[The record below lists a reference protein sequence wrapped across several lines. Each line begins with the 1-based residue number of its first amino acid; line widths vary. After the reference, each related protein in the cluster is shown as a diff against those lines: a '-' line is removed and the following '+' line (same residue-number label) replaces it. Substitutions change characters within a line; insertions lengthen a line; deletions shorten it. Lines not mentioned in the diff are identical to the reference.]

1 MKHRPE
7 PDIIRLS
14 NISENRFLT
23 GQTEFGVENESSPQ
37 KTFSSLLFSSL
48 LFSSLLFS
56 SLLFSS
62 AARAA
67 GEGSGRGPY
76 VQADLAYAY
85 EHITHDYPE
94 PAGAKKGKISTVSDY
109 FRNIRT
115 HSIHP
120 RVSVGYD
127 FGGWRIAA
135 DYARYRKWNDS
146 KYSVS
151 IKELKENK
159 GENINVAQYLKTENQ
174 ENGSFHAVSSLG
186 LSAVY
191 DFKLNDKFKPYIGA
205 RVAYGHIRHQ
215 HRSVEQETTIVTTY
229 LQSGKPSP
237 IIRGPTP
244 KPAHQESNSIRR
256 VGLGVIA
263 GVGFD
268 ITPNLTLDAGYRY
281 HNWGRLENTRFK
293 THEAS
298 LGVRYRF

>member
-1 MKHRPE
+1 M
-7 PDIIRLS
+7 
-14 NISENRFLT
+14 
-23 GQTEFGVENESSPQ
+23 
-37 KTFSSLLFSSL
+37 
-48 LFSSLLFS
+48 
-56 SLLFSS
+56 
-62 AARAA
+62 
-67 GEGSGRGPY
+67 
-76 VQADLAYAY
+76 QADLAYAY

-94 PAGAKKGKISTVSDY
+94 PTGANQGKKISTVSDY

-135 DYARYRKWNDS
+135 DYARYRKWNDN
-146 KYSVS
+146 KYSVD
-151 IKELKENK
+151 IKELENK
-159 GENINVAQYLKTENQ
+159 NQNKRDLKTENQ
-174 ENGSFHAVSSLG
+174 ENGTFHAVSSLG

-205 RVAYGHIRHQ
+205 RVAYGHVRH
-215 HRSVEQETTIVTTY
+215 SIDSTKKTTKFLTSSY
-229 LQSGKPSP
+229 GGLN
-237 IIRGPTP
+237 PTVYTEENTQN
-244 KPAHQESNSIRR
+244 AHHQSNSIRR

-268 ITPNLTLDAGYRY
+268 ITPNLTLDTGYRY

>member
-1 MKHRPE
+1 M
-7 PDIIRLS
+7 
-14 NISENRFLT
+14 
-23 GQTEFGVENESSPQ
+23 
-37 KTFSSLLFSSL
+37 
-48 LFSSLLFS
+48 
-56 SLLFSS
+56 
-62 AARAA
+62 
-67 GEGSGRGPY
+67 
-76 VQADLAYAY
+76 QADLAYAY
-85 EHITHDYPE
+85 EHITHDYPDA
-94 PAGAKKGKISTVSDY
+94 AGANKGKISTVSDY

-127 FGGWRIAA
+127 FGSWRIAA
-135 DYARYRKWNDS
+135 DYARYRKWNNS

-151 IKELKENK
+151 IKELKNNK
-159 GENINVAQYLKTENQ
+159 KKKKTENQ

-205 RVAYGHIRHQ
+205 RVAYGHVRH
-215 HRSVEQETTIVTTY
+215 SIDSTKKTIKVTTVPSTAPNGAVTTY
-229 LQSGKPSP
+229 D
-237 IIRGPTP
+237 TDP
-244 KPAHQESNSIRR
+244 KTQNDYQSNSIRR

-263 GVGFD
+263 GVGFG
-268 ITPNLTLDAGYRY
+268 ITPKLTLDAGYRY

>member
-1 MKHRPE
+1 MQPAKN
-7 PDIIRLS
+7 LL
-14 NISENRFLT
+14 F
-23 GQTEFGVENESSPQ
+23 SSLL
-37 KTFSSLLFSSL
+37 FSSLLFSSL

-62 AARAA
+62 AAQAA
-67 GEGSGRGPY
+67 SEDGGRGPY

-85 EHITHDYPE
+85 EHITHDYPK
-94 PAGAKKGKISTVSDY
+94 PTAPNKNKISTVSDY

-115 HSIHP
+115 RSVHP

-135 DYARYRKWNDS
+135 DYARYRKWNDN
-146 KYSVS
+146 KYSVN
-151 IKELKENK
+151 IENVRIRKEN
-159 GENINVAQYLKTENQ
+159 GIRIDRKTENQ

-205 RVAYGHIRHQ
+205 RVAYGHVRH
-215 HRSVEQETTIVTTY
+215 SIDSTKKTIEFLTA
-229 LQSGKPSP
+229 PSNAP
-237 IIRGPTP
+237 NGASTNYDISP
-244 KPAHQESNSIRR
+244 KTQNAHQESNSIRR

-268 ITPNLTLDAGYRY
+268 ITPKLTLDAGYRY

-298 LGVRYRF
+298 LGMRYRF

>member
-1 MKHRPE
+1 M
-7 PDIIRLS
+7 
-14 NISENRFLT
+14 
-23 GQTEFGVENESSPQ
+23 
-37 KTFSSLLFSSL
+37 
-48 LFSSLLFS
+48 
-56 SLLFSS
+56 
-62 AARAA
+62 
-67 GEGSGRGPY
+67 
-76 VQADLAYAY
+76 QADLAYAA
-85 EHITHDYPE
+85 ERITHDYPE
-94 PAGAKKGKISTVSDY
+94 PTGAKKAQLSTVSDY

-135 DYARYRKWNDS
+135 DYARYRKWNNN
-146 KYSVS
+146 KYSV
-151 IKELKENK
+151 
-159 GENINVAQYLKTENQ
+159 NIEKVQEIHKNRIDRKTENQ
-174 ENGSFHAVSSLG
+174 ENGTFHAVSSLG

-205 RVAYGHIRHQ
+205 RVAYGHVRH
-215 HRSVEQETTIVTTY
+215 SIDSTKKTAKILTSFYGGGKPTTY
-229 LQSGKPSP
+229 D
-237 IIRGPTP
+237 IGPKTQD
-244 KPAHQESNSIRR
+244 AHQESNSIRR

-263 GVGFD
+263 GVGFG

>member
-1 MKHRPE
+1 M
-7 PDIIRLS
+7 
-14 NISENRFLT
+14 SESK
-23 GQTEFGVENESSPQ
+23 NESSP
-37 KTFSSLLFSSL
+37 KKLLFSSL

-67 GEGSGRGPY
+67 SEDGGRGPY
-76 VQADLAYAY
+76 VQADLAYAA
-85 EHITHDYPE
+85 ERITHDYPE

-151 IKELKENK
+151 IKELENNNK
-159 GENINVAQYLKTENQ
+159 KKTENQ

-205 RVAYGHIRHQ
+205 RVAYGHVRH
-215 HRSVEQETTIVTTY
+215 SIDSTKKTTGFLTTAGARGAAPTVY
-229 LQSGKPSP
+229 SP
-237 IIRGPTP
+237 YKNTQD
-244 KPAHQESNSIRR
+244 AHQESNSIRR

-268 ITPNLTLDAGYRY
+268 ITPKLTLDAGYRY

>member
-1 MKHRPE
+1 MRSTK
-7 PDIIRLS
+7 
-14 NISENRFLT
+14 NF
-23 GQTEFGVENESSPQ
+23 SSLLFSSLL
-37 KTFSSLLFSSL
+37 FSSLLFSSL

-67 GEGSGRGPY
+67 GEDHGRGPY

-85 EHITHDYPE
+85 EHITRDYPK
-94 PAGAKKGKISTVSDY
+94 PTDPSKGKISTVSDY

-127 FGGWRIAA
+127 FGGWRVAA
-135 DYARYRKWNDS
+135 DYARYRKWNNN
-146 KYSVS
+146 KYSV
-151 IKELKENK
+151 
-159 GENINVAQYLKTENQ
+159 NIEKVQEVGKNRRDRKTENQ

-191 DFKLNDKFKPYIGA
+191 DFRPNDKFKPYIGV
-205 RVAYGHIRHQ
+205 RVAYGHVRHGIDSTKKITGTLTAYPNDADAAATVYPDGHPQ
-215 HRSVEQETTIVTTY
+215 KNTY
-229 LQSGKPSP
+229 QK
-237 IIRGPTP
+237 
-244 KPAHQESNSIRR
+244 SNSSRR
-256 VGLGVIA
+256 LGFGAMA
-263 GVGFD
+263 GVGID
-268 ITPNLTLDAGYRY
+268 VAPGLTLDAGYRY

>member
-1 MKHRPE
+1 MQPAKN
-7 PDIIRLS
+7 L
-14 NISENRFLT
+14 L
-23 GQTEFGVENESSPQ
+23 
-37 KTFSSLLFSSL
+37 FSSLLFSSL

-62 AARAA
+62 AAQAA
-67 GEGSGRGPY
+67 SEGNGRGPY

-85 EHITHDYPE
+85 EHITRDYPDA
-94 PAGAKKGKISTVSDY
+94 AGANQGKKISTVSDY

-135 DYARYRKWNDS
+135 DYARYRKWNNS
-146 KYSVS
+146 KYSVN
-151 IKELKENK
+151 IKELERRN
-159 GENINVAQYLKTENQ
+159 NITSGGSQLNIKYQKTEHQ
-174 ENGSFHAVSSLG
+174 ENGTFHAVSSLG

-205 RVAYGHIRHQ
+205 RVAYGHVRHQ
-215 HRSVEQETTIVTTY
+215 VRSVEQETIAVTTY
-229 LQSGKPSP
+229 PQNAASSVTTNAP
-237 IIRGPTP
+237 IRKLP
-244 KPAHQESNSIRR
+244 HHESRSISS
-256 VGLGVIA
+256 LGFGAVA
-263 GVGFD
+263 GVGID
-268 ITPNLTLDAGYRY
+268 ITPKLTLDAGYRY

>member
-1 MKHRPE
+1 M
-7 PDIIRLS
+7 
-14 NISENRFLT
+14 SESK
-23 GQTEFGVENESSPQ
+23 NESSPQ

-62 AARAA
+62 AAQAA
-67 GEGSGRGPY
+67 SEGNGRGPY
-76 VQADLAYAY
+76 VQADLAYAA
-85 EHITHDYPE
+85 ERITHDYPE
-94 PAGAKKGKISTVSDY
+94 PTGAKKGKKISTVSDY

-115 HSIHP
+115 HSVHP

-127 FGGWRIAA
+127 FGSWRIAA
-135 DYARYRKWNDS
+135 DYARYRKWNNS
-146 KYSVS
+146 KYSVN
-151 IKELKENK
+151 IKRVKENNGSGK
-159 GENINVAQYLKTENQ
+159 KLTQDLKTENQ

-205 RVAYGHIRHQ
+205 RVAYGHVRHSIDSTKKITAGAGGAGSPV
-215 HRSVEQETTIVTTY
+215 R
-229 LQSGKPSP
+229 PSYKS
-237 IIRGPTP
+237 TQD
-244 KPAHQESNSIRR
+244 AHHQSNSIRR

-268 ITPNLTLDAGYRY
+268 ITPKLTLDTGYRY

>member
-1 MKHRPE
+1 MQPAKN
-7 PDIIRLS
+7 LL
-14 NISENRFLT
+14 F
-23 GQTEFGVENESSPQ
+23 SSLL
-37 KTFSSLLFSSL
+37 FSSLLFSSL

-62 AARAA
+62 AAQAA
-67 GEGSGRGPY
+67 GEGNGRGPY

-85 EHITHDYPE
+85 EHITRDYPDA
-94 PAGAKKGKISTVSDY
+94 AGANQGKKISTVSDY
-109 FRNIRT
+109 FKNIRT

-135 DYARYRKWNDS
+135 DYARYRKWNDN
-146 KYSVS
+146 KYSVD
-151 IKELKENK
+151 IKELENK
-159 GENINVAQYLKTENQ
+159 NKNKRDLKTENQ

-205 RVAYGHIRHQ
+205 RVAYGHVRH
-215 HRSVEQETTIVTTY
+215 SIDSTKKTAKILTSSY
-229 LQSGKPSP
+229 GNGKP
-237 IIRGPTP
+237 TVYTEENTQN
-244 KPAHQESNSIRR
+244 AHRESDSIRR

-268 ITPNLTLDAGYRY
+268 ITPKLTLDAGYRY

-298 LGVRYRF
+298 LGMRYRF

>member
-1 MKHRPE
+1 MNPAPK
-7 PDIIRLS
+7 
-14 NISENRFLT
+14 N
-23 GQTEFGVENESSPQ
+23 
-37 KTFSSLLFSSL
+37 FSSL

-67 GEGSGRGPY
+67 SEDGGRGPY
-76 VQADLAYAY
+76 VQADLAYAA
-85 EHITHDYPE
+85 ERITHDYPE

-151 IKELKENK
+151 IKELKNNNK
-159 GENINVAQYLKTENQ
+159 KKTENQ

-205 RVAYGHIRHQ
+205 RVAYGHIRH
-215 HRSVEQETTIVTTY
+215 SIDSTKKITA
-229 LQSGKPSP
+229 GAGGAGSP
-237 IIRGPTP
+237 VRPFYKSTQD
-244 KPAHQESNSIRR
+244 AHHQSNSIRR

-268 ITPNLTLDAGYRY
+268 ITPKLTLDAGYRY

>member
-1 MKHRPE
+1 
-7 PDIIRLS
+7 L
-14 NISENRFLT
+14 L
-23 GQTEFGVENESSPQ
+23 
-37 KTFSSLLFSSL
+37 FSSLLFSSL

-56 SLLFSS
+56 SLLFPS
-62 AARAA
+62 AAQAA
-67 GEGSGRGPY
+67 SEDGGRGPY
-76 VQADLAYAY
+76 VQADLAYAA
-85 EHITHDYPE
+85 ERITHDYPE
-94 PAGAKKGKISTVSDY
+94 PTGAKKAQLSTVSDY

-135 DYARYRKWNDS
+135 DYARYRKWNNN
-146 KYSVS
+146 KYSV
-151 IKELKENK
+151 
-159 GENINVAQYLKTENQ
+159 NIEKVQEIHKNRIDRKTENQ
-174 ENGSFHAVSSLG
+174 ENGTFHAVSSLG

-205 RVAYGHIRHQ
+205 RVAYGHVRH
-215 HRSVEQETTIVTTY
+215 SIDSTKKTAKILTSFYGGGKPTTY
-229 LQSGKPSP
+229 D
-237 IIRGPTP
+237 IGPKTQD
-244 KPAHQESNSIRR
+244 AHQESNSIRR

-263 GVGFD
+263 GVGFG

-298 LGVRYRF
+298 LGMRYRF